1 ESYESSL
8 HQDFNGDGT
17 IGPLATTIESYGSTS
32 LVEVGVNYELNPV
45 GGSNGPM
52 LSYNGSPIHAGQF
65 IWTPIGA
72 EATASGYEIAL
83 ETTLQGSLYYTV
95 WNTDNNGNY
104 VGNAIGAVAGNS
116 ATLESYESSLHQ
128 DLNGDGIIGLPTQDS
143 ASVYAVPS

>member
-1 ESYESSL
+1 
-8 HQDFNGDGT
+8 
-17 IGPLATTIESYGSTS
+17 
-32 LVEVGVNYELNPV
+32 YELNPV

-128 DLNGDGIIGLPTQDS
+128 DLNGDGTIGAPASSHSLPANVS
-143 ASVYAVPS
+143 AIAPATDAPGTDHSDTPLIGVSSIPLHHDIA